1 MSISRRL
8 FLARS
13 AAVVATTLASDLV
26 RAAAGASD
34 AAAATPRELVVRKR
48 TLEVNGRDAK
58 ILSIYQSNGTF
69 GAVLEPG
76 ERFVFTVDNQLDD
89 STIVHWHGQTPPADQ
104 DGVPDLGVPLIG
116 AGERR
121 SYDYVARAGTH
132 WMHSHQGLQHQRLL
146 AAPLIVRTS
155 DDVRADRHEIIL
167 FFEDFLYRDPDQ
179 VLADLIKSGG
189 GNPDA
194 AASRGAGEKPTI
206 LTGSPDNAAA
216 DLSSDKGDMPMAGT
230 KMSGMQMPGTQTSG
244 MPAGMKMDLNDV
256 DFDAYLANRRTLAD
270 PDVIRVEKGGRLR
283 LRIINGASATNFHI
297 DLSTLNGRVVA
308 VDGNDVKPLPKKS
321 VGVAMA
327 QRIDIL
333 VDLPPGEGAW
343 PIIARREGG
352 KERTGVVLAT
362 AGGKV
367 AKLSQT
373 SANTAGPVTFELE
386 TQLSA
391 LKPLAPRPAD
401 AVFTLALDGS
411 MRPYLW
417 TINERA
423 WPDRDVVGV
432 KYDRRVAID
441 FVNKTQM
448 AHPMHLH
455 GHHFQVVA
463 LNGRRFSGALRDTV
477 HVPPVSTVRVEVDT
491 DNAGQ
496 WLLHCHNAY
505 HQSAGMITSMA
516 YI

>member
-1 MSISRRL
+1 MPISRRL

-13 AAVVATTLASDLV
+13 AAIAATTLTSELVLAAS
-26 RAAAGASD
+26 AASET
-34 AAAATPRELVVRKR
+34 AATTPRELVVSKR
-48 TLEVNGRDAK
+48 TLEVNRK
-58 ILSIYQSNGTF
+58 SSEILSIYQSDGTF
-69 GAVLEPG
+69 GAVLDPG
-76 ERFVFTVDNQLDD
+76 ERFVFSVNNQLGE
-89 STIVHWHGQTPPADQ
+89 STIVHWHGQTPPDYQ
-104 DGVPDLGVPLIG
+104 DGVPGLGVPLIG

-121 SYDYVARAGTH
+121 SYDYTARAGTH

-179 VLADLIKSGG
+179 VLADLIRSGG
-189 GNPDA
+189 VNPDA
-194 AASRGAGEKPTI
+194 PASQAAGVRPTI
-206 LTGSPDNAAA
+206 LRGSPDNAAA
-216 DLSSDKGDMPMAGT
+216 DKGDMAMPG
-230 KMSGMQMPGTQTSG
+230 KEVSGMEMPGTQSSAASG
-244 MPAGMKMDLNDV
+244 MPPGMKMDLNDV
-256 DFDAYLANRRTLAD
+256 DYDAYLANRRTLAD
-270 PDVIRVEKGGRLR
+270 PDVIRVEKSGRLR

-297 DLSTLNGRVVA
+297 DLGKLNGKVVA
-308 VDGNDVKPLPKKS
+308 VDGNDVKPLPKKI
-321 VGVAMA
+321 VGLAMA

-352 KERTGVVLAT
+352 KERTGVVVAT
-362 AGGKV
+362 ARARV
-367 AKLSQT
+367 AKLSET
-373 SANTAGPVTFELE
+373 SASTAGPVTFELE
-386 TQLSA
+386 SQLSA
-391 LKPLAPRPAD
+391 AHPLVPRPVD
-401 AVFTLALDGS
+401 AVFTLALNGS

-417 TINERA
+417 TINERT

-432 KYDRRVAID
+432 KRDQRVAID
-441 FVNKTQM
+441 FVNRTQM

-463 LNGRRFSGALRDTV
+463 LNGKRFSGALRDTV
-477 HVPPVSTVRVEVDT
+477 HVPPDSVVRVEVDT

>member
-8 FLARS
+8 FLAQS
-13 AAVVATTLASDLV
+13 AAIVATTLASDLV
-26 RAAAGASD
+26 RAAAGAND
-34 AAAATPRELVVRKR
+34 AATATPRELVVRKR
-48 TLEVNGRDAK
+48 TLAVNGKDAE
-58 ILSIYQSNGTF
+58 ILSIYQPNGTF
-69 GAVLEPG
+69 GVVLEPG

-116 AGERR
+116 AGEKR

-167 FFEDFLYRDPDQ
+167 FFEDFLYRNPDQ
-179 VLADLIKSGG
+179 VLADLIRSGG

-194 AASRGAGEKPTI
+194 LASQGAGEKPTI
-206 LTGSPDNAAA
+206 LTGSPDHTAA
-216 DLSSDKGDMPMAGT
+216 DSSSDKGDMKMA
-230 KMSGMQMPGTQTSG
+230 GMQMPGKPMS
-244 MPAGMKMDLNDV
+244 AMKMDLNDV

-297 DLSTLNGRVVA
+297 DLGKLNAKVVA
-308 VDGNDVKPLPKKS
+308 VDGNDVKPLSRQS

-362 AGGKV
+362 SGAKV
-367 AKLSQT
+367 ARLSET

-417 TINERA
+417 TINERT

-432 KYDRRVAID
+432 KSDRRVAID
-441 FVNKTQM
+441 FVNKTHM

-491 DNAGQ
+491 DNPGQ

>member
-1 MSISRRL
+1 MLISRRT

-13 AAVVATTLASDLV
+13 AAIATATLASDLV
-26 RAAAGASD
+26 RAAAGASEPAV
-34 AAAATPRELVVRKR
+34 AAPRELVVAKR
-48 TLEVNGRDAK
+48 TLAVNGRDSE

-76 ERFVFTVDNQLDD
+76 ERFVFTVDNRLDET
-89 STIVHWHGQTPPADQ
+89 TIVHWHGQTPPADQ

-167 FFEDFLYRDPDQ
+167 FFEDFLFRDPNQ

-194 AASRGAGEKPTI
+194 LASQGAGEKPTI
-206 LTGSPDNAAA
+206 LTGSSDNVAATQ
-216 DLSSDKGDMPMAGT
+216 SSDKAGMQ
-230 KMSGMQMPGTQTSG
+230 MSGMHMT
-244 MPAGMKMDLNDV
+244 GMKMDLNDV
-256 DFDAYLANRRTLAD
+256 DFDAYLANRRTLSD

-297 DLSTLNGRVVA
+297 DLGTLDGKVVA
-308 VDGNDVKPLPKKS
+308 VDGNDVKPLSKKS

-333 VDLPPGEGAW
+333 VDLPQGEGAW

-362 AGGKV
+362 AGANVK
-367 AKLSQT
+367 KLSET
-373 SANTAGPVTFELE
+373 SENTAGPVTFELE

-391 LKPLAPRPAD
+391 REPLEPHPVD
-401 AVFTLALDGS
+401 AVFTLVLNGS

-417 TINERA
+417 TINDRTWA
-423 WPDRDVVGV
+423 NRDVVGV

-477 HVPPVSTVRVEVDT
+477 HVPPLSTVRVEVDT